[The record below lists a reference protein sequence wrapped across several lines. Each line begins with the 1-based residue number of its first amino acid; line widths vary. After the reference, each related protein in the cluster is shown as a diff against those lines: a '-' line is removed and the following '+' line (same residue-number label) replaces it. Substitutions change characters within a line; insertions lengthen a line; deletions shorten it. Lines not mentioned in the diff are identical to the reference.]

1 MNILVVCLGNICRSP
16 MAHGLLL
23 DKVNK
28 EKLNWTIDSAGTGG
42 WHAGETPD
50 KRMQVTAKK
59 HGIDLSQ
66 LKARQF
72 VVADFNDFDLIYAM
86 DSSNYENIVALAKT
100 EQEKD
105 KVKMI
110 LEESHPNMNLSVP
123 DPYYG
128 GEDGF
133 EDVYNLLNDA
143 VTTLVERLL
152 K

>member
-1 MNILVVCLGNICRSP
+1 
-16 MAHGLLL
+16 
-23 DKVNK
+23 
-28 EKLNWTIDSAGTGG
+28 
-42 WHAGETPD
+42 
-50 KRMQVTAKK
+50 
-59 HGIDLSQ
+59 
-66 LKARQF
+66 
-72 VVADFNDFDLIYAM
+72 M

-143 VTTLVERLL
+143 VTTLVARLL